1 MVEFADILTAAKRI
15 EGLAH
20 RTPVLHSRQF
30 NERAGCNVFFKAENF
45 QRGGSFKFR
54 GACNKI
60 RAELDKGKVQT
71 VVAFSSG
78 NHAQAVALNAK
89 LLGIPAVIVMP
100 ADAPQAKV
108 EATRS
113 YNAEI
118 IFYDRYKE
126 SREEIGRR
134 IADERKALLIPPYD
148 DPLVIAGQGTA
159 ALELLNE
166 VPDLDFLITP
176 MSGGGLMAGS
186 AIAAKHLRP
195 HIQMIGVEPEAGNDT
210 YLSFKTGKRI
220 TIEVPKTIADGLQTP
235 TPGEITFSIN
245 YKLVNEMLLVSDQ
258 ELINTMLLM
267 MERMKVL
274 VEPSG
279 AAGAA
284 AVLHR
289 KRDFT
294 GKRVGVVLSGGN
306 VDLEK
311 IKIYLMSPRDS
322 GVETH

>member
-1 MVEFADILTAAKRI
+1 MIEFSDILSAAKRI

-30 NERAGCNVFFKAENF
+30 DERAGCTVFFKAENL
-45 QRGGSFKFR
+45 QRGGAFKFR

-60 RAELDKGKVQT
+60 RAELEKGKIQS

-78 NHAQAVALNAK
+78 NHAQAVSLNAK

-108 EATRS
+108 DATRG
-113 YNAEI
+113 YDAEVI
-118 IFYDRYKE
+118 LYDRYKE

-134 IADERKALLIPPYD
+134 IAEERNALLIPPFD

-159 ALELLNE
+159 TLELLNE
-166 VPDLDFLITP
+166 VPDLDFLLTP

-195 HIQMIGVEPEAGNDT
+195 EIHLMGVEPEAGNDT
-210 YLSFKTGKRI
+210 YLSFKTGKRV

-235 TPGEITFSIN
+235 APGEITFPIN
-245 YKLVNEMLLVSDQ
+245 YKHVEKVLLVSDQ
-258 ELINTMLLM
+258 ELISTMMLM
-267 MERMKVL
+267 LERMKIL
-274 VEPSG
+274 IEPSG

-284 AVLHR
+284 AVLH
-289 KRDFT
+289 KKADFS
-294 GKRVGVVLSGGN
+294 GQRVGVILSGGN
-306 VDLEK
+306 VDLAS
-311 IKIYLMSPRDS
+311 IKNYLMITGTASL
-322 GVETH
+322 